1 MRFASVSFTGGSPMQ
16 PDLEDRRHAVDLAYR
31 LYIVHLRAG
40 ANEAEIERR
49 RTEFIRRRF
58 AYDQIAPEP
67 WA

>member
-1 MRFASVSFTGGSPMQ
+1 MQ